1 MNFGMNG
8 ELAKS
13 SSTILSMVTAADQD
27 TVSIAQKWFADMAES
42 AGLNVFFLSMFYFSF
57 TIA

>member
-27 TVSIAQKWFADMAES
+27 TVSIAQKWFADMAEN
-42 AGLNVFFLSMFYFSF
+42 AGLNSFFSYVLL
-57 TIA
+57 